1 MNNAT
6 HALRHA
12 GALVLIGAGAL
23 ASHAALAEE
32 AARNCIQLHNDVQM
46 EQKYVD
52 ADGRA
57 ATRVV
62 APSKVIPGTVMVY
75 TITAHNA
82 CTAASDRLVITNPV
96 PGHMQYVGDSA
107 TRELGEPLY
116 SVDSKSYARLEA
128 LAAQA
133 PDGASRPARNEDI
146 RSIRW
151 TLSQGLPAGQSLSV
165 QFRATVQ

>member
-1 MNNAT
+1 MNTAT
-6 HALRHA
+6 IAARHA
-12 GALVLIGAGAL
+12 GVLLLAGAGAL
-23 ASHAALAEE
+23 ASHAAHADE
-32 AARNCIQLHNDVQM
+32 AARNCIQLRNDVQM

-62 APSKVIPGTVMVY
+62 PPSKVIPGTVMVY

-82 CTAASDRLVITNPV
+82 CPIASERVVITNPV
-96 PGHMQYVGDSA
+96 PEHMQYIGGSA

-116 SVDSKSYARLEA
+116 SVDGQAYSRLEA
-128 LAAQA
+128 LEARA
-133 PDGASRPARNEDI
+133 PDGATRPARNEDI

-151 TLSQGLPAGQSLSV
+151 TLSRAIAAGQSLSV